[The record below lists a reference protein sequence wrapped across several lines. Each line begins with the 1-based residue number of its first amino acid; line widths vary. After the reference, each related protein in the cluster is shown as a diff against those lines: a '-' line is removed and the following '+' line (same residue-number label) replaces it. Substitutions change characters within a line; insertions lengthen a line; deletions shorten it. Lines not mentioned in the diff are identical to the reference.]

1 MSEVKKGFLGLTTAE
16 WGRAL
21 STGGLSLVFER
32 NVDDSESSIVK
43 ELTHEDQVAKAKDL
57 GRVMLA
63 AKSEIESI
71 PREALIE
78 AAWQGIAHYHV
89 EATIWGSTEAV
100 QAFEEEK
107 ELRLSLLTDEE
118 RERAIFLANDW
129 LDDNFDK

>member
-21 STGGLSLVFER
+21 STGGLSLVFEKSS
-32 NVDDSESSIVK
+32 DDLESGEAR
-43 ELTHEDQVAKAKDL
+43 ELTHEQQVARAKDL

-63 AKSEIESI
+63 AKSEIETL

-78 AAWQGIAHYHV
+78 AAWQGVAHYHQQV
-89 EATIWGSTEAV
+89 TIWGNTPGV
-100 QAFEEEK
+100 QAFEHEK
-107 ELRLSLLTDEE
+107 DLRLSLLTDEE